1 MSKQVRTIQ
10 HRIATLAEYH
20 AKEGLSS
27 IHHHMDKWWL
37 AEAYRELEPNKAP
50 GIDGVSKAE
59 YGEGLSQRLED
70 LVNRVRSRDYRAPN
84 IKRVLIPKGNG
95 EFRPL
100 GLLNMEDKVLQK
112 GFVMLVEPV
121 FEREFHDFSYG
132 FRPGR
137 SPHQALRAL
146 RRHVG
151 EEGLHWVIDLDLRK
165 YFDTIPHLRLRE
177 LFSRRIRDGVLN
189 RLVLGWLKAGVLHE
203 GKVTISEEGTP
214 QGGIVSPLLSNLY
227 LHEALD
233 HWFVQEVQPRLKGAA
248 QMVRFAD
255 DAVLCFAK
263 KEDAEEVLKQ
273 LVERMT
279 EFGLNLHPEKTK
291 LVDFRPPSKGQSKG
305 QGSFNFLGFCFYWAQ
320 TRGGRMVVKVKT
332 ARDRLKRKIKETGEW
347 LKENRHEPVA
357 QQHAQLSAKI
367 RGHIQY
373 YGVSFNSEAL
383 GKFVWEVTRRWK
395 KWLARRGGKTYWNW
409 ERMKSFL
416 VTFPLPTP
424 RIIHQLFGLPGAN
437 PELWRNRMR

>member
-1 MSKQVRTIQ
+1 MLGDTSSPTEAMSHHVKTIQ

-27 IHHHMDKWWL
+27 IHHHLDKWWL
-37 AEAYRELEPNKAP
+37 AEAYRELKPNKAP
-50 GIDGVSKAE
+50 GVDGVSKVE
-59 YGEGLSQRLED
+59 YGEGLNQRLED
-70 LVNRVRSRDYRAPN
+70 LVNRVRKRQYRAPN
-84 IKRVLIPKGNG
+84 IKRVMIPKGNG

-121 FEREFHDFSYG
+121 FEREFYDFSYG

-151 EEGLHWVIDLDLRK
+151 EEGLCWVIDLDLRK

-177 LFSRRIRDGVLN
+177 MFSRRIRDGVLN

-233 HWFVQEVQPRLKGAA
+233 HWFVQEVQPRLKGGA

-255 DAVLCFAK
+255 DAVLCFHR
-263 KEDAEEVLKQ
+263 KEEAEQVLEELGK
-273 LVERMT
+273 RMA
-279 EFGLNLHPEKTK
+279 EYGLKLHPEKTK
-291 LVDFRPPSKGQSKG
+291 LVDFRPPDGGQSKG
-305 QGSFNFLGFCFYWAQ
+305 HGSLNFLGFCFYWAR
-320 TRGGRMVVKVKT
+320 TRRGRAVVKLKT
-332 ARDRLKRKIKETGEW
+332 ARDRLTRKIKETGEW
-347 LKENRHEPVA
+347 LRDHRHEPVA
-357 QQHAQLSAKI
+357 EQHAQLSAKI
-367 RGHIQY
+367 RGHLQY
-373 YGVSFNSEAL
+373 YGVSFNSRSL
-383 GKFVWEVTRRWK
+383 GNFVWEVTRRWQR
-395 KWLARRGGKTYWNW
+395 WLARRGGKTYWSW

-416 VTFPLPTP
+416 VTYPLPTP
-424 RIIHQLFGLPGAN
+424 CIVHRLFA
-437 PELWRNRMR
+437 

>member
-1 MSKQVRTIQ
+1 MSKHVRTIQ
-10 HRIATLAEYH
+10 HRIATLAEHH

-27 IHHHMDKWWL
+27 IHHHLDKWWL
-37 AEAYRELEPNKAP
+37 AEAYRELKPNKAP

-70 LVNRVRSRDYRAPN
+70 LVNQVRRREYRAPN
-84 IKRVLIPKGNG
+84 IKRVQIPKGNG

-121 FEREFHDFSYG
+121 FEREFYDFSYG

-137 SPHQALRAL
+137 SPHQAIKAL

-165 YFDTIPHLRLRE
+165 YFDTIPHLPLRE
-177 LFSRRIRDGVLN
+177 MFNRRIRDGVLN

-203 GKVTISEEGTP
+203 GKVTISDACTP

-227 LHEALD
+227 LHEVLD
-233 HWFVQEVQPRLKGAA
+233 DWFVQEVQPGLKGAA

-255 DAVLCFAK
+255 DAVMCFRNR
-263 KEDAEEVLKQ
+263 EDAEQVLKG
-273 LVERMT
+273 LEERMT
-279 EFGLNLHPEKTK
+279 KYGLTLHPEKTK
-291 LVDFRPPSKGQSKG
+291 LVDFRPPSRGQSKG
-305 QGSFNFLGFCFYWAQ
+305 AESFNSLGFCFYWAR
-320 TRGGRMVVKVKT
+320 TLKGRAVVKLKT
-332 ARDRLKRKIKETGEW
+332 ARDRLTRKIKETGEW
-347 LKENRHEPVA
+347 LRDNRHEPVA
-357 QQHAQLSAKI
+357 EQHAQLSAKI
-367 RGHIQY
+367 RGHLQY
-373 YGVSFNSEAL
+373 YGVSFNSRAL
-383 GKFVWEVTRRWK
+383 DNFVCEVTRRWW
-395 KWLARRGGKTYWNW
+395 KWLARRGGKTYWSW

-416 VTFPLPTP
+416 ETFPLPRP
-424 RIIHQLFGLPGAN
+424 RIIHRLF
-437 PELWRNRMR
+437 E

>member
-1 MSKQVRTIQ
+1 MLGDTSSPTEAMSNHVKTIQ

-27 IHHHMDKWWL
+27 IHHHLDKWWL
-37 AEAYRELEPNKAP
+37 AETYRELKPNKAP
-50 GIDGVSKAE
+50 GLDGVSKAE
-59 YGEGLSQRLED
+59 YGVGLSQRLED
-70 LVNRVRSRDYRAPN
+70 LVNRVRKREYRAPN
-84 IKRVLIPKGNG
+84 IKRVMIPKGNG

-121 FEREFHDFSYG
+121 FEREFYDFSYG

-137 SPHQALRAL
+137 SPHQALGAL
-146 RRHVG
+146 RRYVG
-151 EEGLHWVIDLDLRK
+151 EQGLYWVIDLDLRK
-165 YFDTIPHLRLRE
+165 YFDTIPHLQLRE
-177 LFSRRIRDGVLN
+177 MFSRRIRDGVLN

-255 DAVLCFAK
+255 DAVLCFQR
-263 KEDAEEVLKQ
+263 KEDAQQVLEELGK
-273 LVERMT
+273 RMT
-279 EFGLNLHPEKTK
+279 EYGLKLHPEKTK
-291 LVDFRPPSKGQSKG
+291 LVDFRPPDWGQSKG
-305 QGSFNFLGFCFYWAQ
+305 HGSLNFLGFCFYWAR
-320 TRGGRMVVKVKT
+320 TRNGRAVVKLKT
-332 ARDRLKRKIKETGEW
+332 ARDRLTRKIKETGEW
-347 LKENRHEPVA
+347 LRDNRHEPVA
-357 QQHAQLSAKI
+357 EQHAQLSAKI
-367 RGHIQY
+367 RGHLQY
-373 YGVSFNSEAL
+373 YGVSFNSRSL
-383 GKFVWEVTRRWK
+383 GNFVWEVTRRWRR
-395 KWLARRGGKTYWNW
+395 WLARRGGKRYWSW

-416 VTFPLPTP
+416 VTYPLPQP
-424 RIIHQLFGLPGAN
+424 RIVHRLFA
-437 PELWRNRMR
+437 